1 MIFGKMMMAALPISP
16 LLGMF
21 AAEPP
26 LAAGQEPAPRAPG
39 CAGCG
44 QKAGG
49 RFPADPPLSP
59 SKPVSRPPAAP
70 EKE

>member
-1 MIFGKMMMAALPISP
+1 MIFRKMMMAALPISP

-21 AAEPP
+21 ADEPP
-26 LAAGQEPAPRAPG
+26 LAAGQEPAARAPDY
-39 CAGCG
+39 AGCR

-49 RFPADPPLSP
+49 RFPADLPFSP
-59 SKPVSRPPAAP
+59 WKPVSRLPAAP